1 MFKQR
6 SHETHHNTHIP
17 EIKAHPG
24 DYTVAILGDSLFE
37 RFKTTGRNISARAPP
52 TDEMFKLRSHQTH
65 HNTHVPQI
73 RGNPGQYTTAILGA
87 SGVERFKTTGR
98 MLSINRD
105 TRILNLGV
113 GGDKILNV
121 QYRIDQGLLRNL
133 KQHQPN
139 LKTMY
144 IHMGS
149 NNLKNHG
156 LRKGD
161 TDAYA
166 ALVKQ
171 LRTEFPDMTVVITAL
186 FNQRGLE
193 LSVIEDVNKTLK
205 NIADENGCE
214 FLPFGDDQ
222 TGIMSEDNVHLNH
235 FGYRKWNDILTNDMS
250 SR

>member
-6 SHETHHNTHIP
+6 SHETHHNTHVP
-17 EIKAHPG
+17 EIKANPG
-24 DYTVAILGDSLFE
+24 EYTVAVLGDSLFE
-37 RFKTTGRNISARAPP
+37 RFKTTGRFITAQPP
-52 TDEMFKLRSHQTH
+52 AGEMFKQRSHQTH
-65 HNTHVPQI
+65 HNTHAPQI
-73 RGNPGQYTTAILGA
+73 KNNPGQYNTALLGA

-98 MLSINRD
+98 MLSINKD

-121 QYRIDQGLLRNL
+121 QYRMDQGLVRLL

-149 NNLKNHG
+149 NNLKNYG

-161 TDAYA
+161 ADAYGA
-166 ALVKQ
+166 VVKQ
-171 LRTEFPDMTVVITAL
+171 LRSEFPDMTVVITAL
-186 FNQRGLE
+186 FMQRGLE
-193 LSVIEDVNKTLK
+193 LAVIEDANAKLK
-205 NIADENGCE
+205 AIADENGCV

-222 TGIMSEDNVHLNH
+222 EGIMSEDNVHLNQ
-235 FGYRKWNDILTNDMS
+235 FGYRKWNEILTNDMN

>member
-6 SHETHHNTHIP
+6 SHETHHNTHVP
-17 EIKAHPG
+17 EIKANPG
-24 DYTVAILGDSLFE
+24 EYTVSVLGDSLFE
-37 RFKTTGRNISARAPP
+37 RFKSTGKFVSVQP
-52 TDEMFKLRSHQTH
+52 TADEMFKLRSHQTH
-65 HNTHVPQI
+65 HNTHAPQI
-73 RGNPGQYTTAILGA
+73 KNNPGQYTTALLGA

-98 MLSINRD
+98 MLSINKD

-121 QYRIDQGLLRNL
+121 QYRMDQGLVRLL

-139 LKTMY
+139 LKAMY

-149 NNLKNHG
+149 NNLKKQG

-161 TDAYA
+161 ADAYGA
-166 ALVKQ
+166 VVKQ
-171 LRTEFPDMTVVITAL
+171 LRSEFPDVTVVITAL
-186 FNQRGLE
+186 FIQRGLE
-193 LSVIEDVNKTLK
+193 LAVIDDANAKLK
-205 NIADENGCE
+205 AIADEHGCV

-222 TGIMSEDNVHLNH
+222 AGIMSQDNVHLNE
-235 FGYRKWNDILTNDMS
+235 FGYRKWNEILTNDMN

>member
-6 SHETHHNTHIP
+6 SHETHHNTHVP
-17 EIKAHPG
+17 EIKGHPG

-37 RFKTTGRNISARAPP
+37 RFKTTGKFVSAEP

-73 RGNPGQYTTAILGA
+73 KGNPGQYTTAVPDA
-87 SGVERFKTTGR
+87 SGVERFETTGR
-98 MLSINRD
+98 MLSINKD
-105 TRILNLGV
+105 SRILNLGV

-121 QYRIDQGLLRNL
+121 QYRMDQGLVHLL

-139 LKTMY
+139 IKTMY

-149 NNLKNHG
+149 NNLKKQG

-161 TDAYA
+161 VDAYG
-166 ALVKQ
+166 ALIKQ
-171 LRTEFPDMTVVITAL
+171 LRTEFPDMTIVITAL
-186 FNQRGLE
+186 FIQRGLG
-193 LSVIEDVNKTLK
+193 LDVIEQTNTTLK
-205 NIADENGCE
+205 GIADEHGCE
-214 FLPFGDDQ
+214 FLPFGDEQ
-222 TGIMSEDNVHLNH
+222 AGIMSEDNVHLNE
-235 FGYRKWNDILTNDMS
+235 FGYRKWNEILTNDMN